1 MISNPTPSQ
10 HAHFLSIRKKNALI
24 FSLIF
29 SLMPE
34 LPLVSISLSRKSD
47 YLFTGMTQNS
57 GKPELLKCTSKTDT
71 RGFNLTRL
79 HQLQMDIKNEI

>member
-1 MISNPTPSQ
+1 MPIFSQ
-10 HAHFLSIRKKNALI
+10 LEKKNALI
-24 FSLIF
+24 FSLIL

-34 LPLVSISLSRKSD
+34 LPLVSISLSRKSH

-71 RGFNLTRL
+71 RGFNLTTRL

>member
-1 MISNPTPSQ
+1 MPIFSQ
-10 HAHFLSIRKKNALI
+10 LEKKNTFI

-34 LPLVSISLSRKSD
+34 LPLVPISLSRKSN

-57 GKPELLKCTSKTDT
+57 GKPELLKGTSKTDT
-71 RGFNLTRL
+71 GGFNLMTRP
-79 HQLQMDIKNEI
+79 HQLQMDIKNEV